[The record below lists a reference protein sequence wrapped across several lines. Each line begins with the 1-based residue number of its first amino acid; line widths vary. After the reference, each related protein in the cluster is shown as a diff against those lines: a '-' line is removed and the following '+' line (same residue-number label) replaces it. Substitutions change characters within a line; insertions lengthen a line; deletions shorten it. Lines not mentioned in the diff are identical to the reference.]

1 MPSTG
6 SRRQNINETDS
17 ISKVLVA
24 IHQNCQSRKIAGRV
38 WPMRGLATESNTRP
52 AGAKSSRAA
61 RWFSAVLRQAL
72 VFALLVGG
80 GESVHEAFSHSRAH
94 QLVVAAQT
102 PASHAPANEAPRPS
116 RSDGECHFCVSVGSG
131 FANTTSSPHLGRDV
145 SLFAGRFAHVVAAP
159 INHDEARTHS
169 PRAPPAFLFS

>member
-17 ISKVLVA
+17 ISKVWVA

-80 GESVHEAFSHSRAH
+80 GESVHEAFSHSSAH

-102 PASHAPANEAPRPS
+102 PTSHAPANEAPRPS
-116 RSDGECHFCVSVGSG
+116 RSDGECHFCASVGSG

>member
-1 MPSTG
+1 
-6 SRRQNINETDS
+6 
-17 ISKVLVA
+17 
-24 IHQNCQSRKIAGRV
+24 
-38 WPMRGLATESNTRP
+38 MRGLATESNTRP
-52 AGAKSSRAA
+52 GGAKNSRAA

-80 GESVHEAFSHSRAH
+80 GESVHEAFSHSGAH
-94 QLVVAAQT
+94 QIVGAAHM

-131 FANTTSSPHLGRDV
+131 FANTTSSPHIGREV
-145 SLFAGRFAHVVAAP
+145 SLFAGRVAHIVAAP
-159 INHDEARTHS
+159 INHDKARTHS